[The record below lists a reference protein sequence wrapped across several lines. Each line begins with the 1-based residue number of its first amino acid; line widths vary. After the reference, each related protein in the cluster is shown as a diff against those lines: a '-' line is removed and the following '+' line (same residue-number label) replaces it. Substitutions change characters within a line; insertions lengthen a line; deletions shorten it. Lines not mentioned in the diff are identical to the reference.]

1 MKQGENNTTRR
12 REALKKLLAGTS
24 AAGLAA
30 VAPEKWTAPVVKGV
44 VLPAHAQTSVPLN
57 YTQTNLASLP
67 GGLREMLVPT
77 ANAGLNPFQGGLIC
91 VNFNA
96 DMQTYSA
103 RVTYGN
109 PATAEALGNG
119 TVGTPTALSYACGD
133 QNGLWLLLLNG
144 PSADG
149 VAYELC
155 DDPPEATI
163 RDCMSD
169 TLMPGDCSTA
179 SGGCPGLS

>member
-12 REALKKLLAGTS
+12 REALKRLLAGTS

-57 YTQTNLASLP
+57 YTQTNVAWAP
-67 GGLREMLVPT
+67 GGLQELLVPT
-77 ANAGLNPFQGGLIC
+77 AHAGIALNGGLIC

-109 PATAEALGNG
+109 PATMEAIGNG
-119 TVGTPTALSYACGD
+119 TVGTPTALSFACGD
-133 QNGLWLLLLNG
+133 YVNMWLTVQNG
-144 PSADG
+144 PSLSG

-155 DDPPEATI
+155 DGPPEATV
-163 RDCMSD
+163 RDCISD